1 MWIISE
7 ISTIISLNKEKY
19 RIRFNNLKRLSRK
32 GLIYPIGSLI
42 LPYSDDDSY
51 FYNQVYLIIL
61 SLTADNL
68 LLKDL
73 SEIADTGPTV
83 LRNTCEVF

>member
-1 MWIISE
+1 M
-7 ISTIISLNKEKY
+7 
-19 RIRFNNLKRLSRK
+19 
-32 GLIYPIGSLI
+32 IYPIGSLI